1 MSKPGVKPISV
12 EIQKARGTFRNDR
25 HGKVVRARSLD
36 SIPEHPD
43 GLDKEG
49 QIKWYDFL
57 TYAVEIKGYI
67 APTELGLIE
76 QMCHAWQEWK
86 KYVKI
91 VEEDG
96 GGVILTDKGTPML
109 NPNYRVMES
118 AHNRYFKIMREMGMT
133 PTTRSGITLITDD
146 SKKGGFNLD

>member
-1 MSKPGVKPISV
+1 MGKRGVKPMSV
-12 EIQKARGTFRNDR
+12 ELHKDRGTYEPCR
-25 HGKVVRARSLD
+25 HNKLVRARTLTTV
-36 SIPEHPD
+36 PEHPE

-57 TYAVEIKGYI
+57 TYAKEIKGYI

-76 QMCHAWQEWK
+76 QMCQAWQEWK

-96 GGVILTDKGTPML
+96 GGVIKTEKGVPML

-133 PTTRSGITLITDD
+133 PTTRSGITLISDE
-146 SKKGGFNLD
+146 SKKDGFNLD